1 MSLAVDTHGPDEVI
15 LQVVQSLDSGLQTK
29 TKEKNSN
36 VTHEL
41 GFDDMEV
48 GNGVGPPSQMA
59 DGFLRQE
66 VQEEVRQDEGTLVAK
81 ENETRADT
89 AALGEDSPFFMFEQ
103 VAVNIGG
110 EVRARKLLQKK
121 REKEAKNMLD
131 SAEGSSMGRNE
142 LRKKRKSRLSPEEK
156 GVIDELLKIA
166 DDV

>member
-1 MSLAVDTHGPDEVI
+1 
-15 LQVVQSLDSGLQTK
+15 
-29 TKEKNSN
+29 
-36 VTHEL
+36 
-41 GFDDMEV
+41 ME
-48 GNGVGPPSQMA
+48 
-59 DGFLRQE
+59 
-66 VQEEVRQDEGTLVAK
+66 EEVRQDEGTLVAK

-121 REKEAKNMLD
+121 REKEALNMLD
-131 SAEGSSMGRNE
+131 SAEGKSVGRNE
-142 LRKKRKSRLSPEEK
+142 LKKKRKSRLSPEEK